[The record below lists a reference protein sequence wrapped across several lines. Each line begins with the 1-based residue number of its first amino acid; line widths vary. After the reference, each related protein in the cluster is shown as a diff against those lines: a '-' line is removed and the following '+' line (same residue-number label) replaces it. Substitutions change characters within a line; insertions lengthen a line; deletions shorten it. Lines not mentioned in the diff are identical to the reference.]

1 MLKHYYQ
8 TRNRDGVG
16 GVGGWG
22 SGEGGRKSQITEV
35 STDYVL
41 DIFYNPPAGWL
52 FVTAFNSFVYPTTAA
67 TIEGLRSIWK

>member
-8 TRNRDGVG
+8 TGIRDGVCG
-16 GVGGWG
+16 GG
-22 SGEGGRKSQITEV
+22 GGRKSQITEV
-35 STDYVL
+35 LTDYVL